1 VRSAA
6 RAGRR
11 RVRGVVVGHNGR
23 VNERRW
29 FNPNQPQTL
38 QIAVILLY
46 IDSVFLLIGGALRY
60 LLFLITMVAM
70 AVGAF
75 GIANEK
81 KWGYA
86 LGLLGAVLN
95 LVWPLL
101 YGLGLSWYF
110 GSNIINTI
118 FSIALVALLLHPM
131 SRDYQRIWFR

>member
-1 VRSAA
+1 
-6 RAGRR
+6 
-11 RVRGVVVGHNGR
+11 

-46 IDSVFLLIGGALRY
+46 IDAVLLLIRGAAGAP
-60 LLFLITMVAM
+60 LFLVTMLGM
-70 AVGAF
+70 GVGAF

-86 LGLLGAVLN
+86 LGVLGAALN
-95 LVWPLL
+95 LGLPFY
-101 YGLGLSWYF
+101 YGVTLSSYLRYDPIGF
-110 GSNIINTI
+110 I
-118 FSIALVALLLHPM
+118 FSVALVALLLHPM

>member
-1 VRSAA
+1 
-6 RAGRR
+6 
-11 RVRGVVVGHNGR
+11 

-46 IDSVFLLIGGALRY
+46 IDAVLLLIRGAFGFW
-60 LLFLITMVAM
+60 LFLITMVAM

-86 LGLLGAVLN
+86 LGLAGAILN
-95 LVWPLL
+95 LVWPVL
-101 YGLGLSWYF
+101 YGAGLSWYL
-110 GSNIINTI
+110 GPNIINTI
-118 FSIALVALLLHPM
+118 FSVALVALLVHPM

>member
-1 VRSAA
+1 
-6 RAGRR
+6 
-11 RVRGVVVGHNGR
+11 

-46 IDSVFLLIGGALRY
+46 LESVLLLIGSGGAP
-60 LLFLITMVAM
+60 LFLFTVVAM
-70 AVGAF
+70 GLGAF

-86 LGLLGAVLN
+86 LAVIGAV
-95 LVWPLL
+95 VK
-101 YGLGLSWYF
+101 LGLPFYYGVTLSSYLQYDPIGF
-110 GSNIINTI
+110 I
-118 FSIALVALLLHPM
+118 FAVALVALLVHPM

>member
-1 VRSAA
+1 M
-6 RAGRR
+6 
-11 RVRGVVVGHNGR
+11 
-23 VNERRW
+23 NERRW

-46 IDSVFLLIGGALRY
+46 IDAVFLVIYGAIGY
-60 LLFLITMVAM
+60 WLFLLTMVAM
-70 AVGAF
+70 VAGGF

-86 LGLLGAVLN
+86 LGLAGAVVN
-95 LVWPLL
+95 LIWPTLL
-101 YGLGLSWYF
+101 GYSLGFYF

>member
-1 VRSAA
+1 
-6 RAGRR
+6 
-11 RVRGVVVGHNGR
+11 

-46 IDSVFLLIGGALRY
+46 IDAVLLLIQRAASAPLFLL
-60 LLFLITMVAM
+60 TMVAM

-86 LGLLGAVLN
+86 LGLLGAVLK
-95 LVWPLL
+95 
-101 YGLGLSWYF
+101 LGLPFYYGVTLSTYLRYDPI
-110 GSNIINTI
+110 GLI
-118 FSIALVALLLHPM
+118 FSVALVALLVHPM

>member
-1 VRSAA
+1 MKW
-6 RAGRR
+6 
-11 RVRGVVVGHNGR
+11 
-23 VNERRW
+23 VNQ
-29 FNPNQPQTL
+29 FQPQTL
-38 QIAVILLY
+38 YMATILCY
-46 IDSVFLLIGGALRY
+46 IDAVFGFIFPFGTSRLTAYAVVLLLAAGG
-60 LLFLITMVAM
+60 
-70 AVGAF
+70 F

-118 FSIALVALLLHPM
+118 FSVALVALLLHPM

>member
-1 VRSAA
+1 
-6 RAGRR
+6 
-11 RVRGVVVGHNGR
+11 

-46 IDSVFLLIGGALRY
+46 IDAVFWLLSVLSGAASGLL
-60 LLFLITMVAM
+60 LITMVSM

-86 LGLLGAVLN
+86 LGLAGALLN
-95 LVWPLL
+95 FLL
-101 YGLGLSWYF
+101 PALAGESLSWYL
-110 GSNIINTI
+110 GSGIINTL
-118 FSIALVALLLHPM
+118 FSGALVLLLLHPM